1 MTTIPASQLVAVNP
15 NVLSVGG
22 NALTLN
28 GVLLSNNP
36 RIPLGEV
43 LSFPNDGKSV
53 SDYFGPGA
61 VETALAANY
70 FAGYDNSP
78 QKPNTILFVRPTL
91 CSQPAFLQG
100 GVVGQLTLAQL
111 QAISGTLTATIDGY
125 AVSASGVNLS
135 AASSFSAAATII
147 QNALNATPAEPASV
161 TGSIAAGSASVTG
174 SISGNVLN
182 VTAVGSGT
190 LKPGAAISGTGVTA
204 NTVITNQLSGTTGGI
219 GTYTVNNAQ
228 GVGSTT
234 IAATYGTMTITAV
247 GSGTLA
253 VGQTVTGS
261 GVTADTVI
269 TALGSGTGGT
279 GTYIVNKTQ
288 TASSTSITA
297 QATPVT
303 VVYDSVSEGF
313 VVTSGIV
320 GAASS
325 MSYFAGSIAAAL
337 FLTQA
342 TGAVLSQGA
351 DGTTPATFMSA
362 LVGISQNWAS
372 FMTVFDPDGGQG
384 NAQKISLAAWN
395 DTQNRRFAYIAWD
408 TDITPTLSTDA
419 TSSFGNQCAA
429 LGYDG
434 VCPIYDA
441 NNGPNIA
448 AFICGTAASIDFDQ
462 VNGRVTFAY
471 RTQAGLVAGVTSQT
485 VAANLLANSY
495 NFLGAYA
502 TASQQFVMFQNG
514 SVTGVFAWLDSYM
527 NEIQLNNSLQLAL
540 MSLLQ
545 NAGSVPYNKAGYDLI
560 KTACADPINAALNFG
575 SIRAGVTLS
584 PLQASQLNAA
594 AGVNVSDTV
603 QNAGWYLQVL
613 DASTLVRQARTSPPI
628 SFWYQD
634 GESVQQ
640 IVLNSVLVQ

>member
-419 TSSFGNQCAA
+419 TSSFGNQC
-429 LGYDG
+429 
-434 VCPIYDA
+434 
-441 NNGPNIA
+441 
-448 AFICGTAASIDFDQ
+448 
-462 VNGRVTFAY
+462 
-471 RTQAGLVAGVTSQT
+471 
-485 VAANLLANSY
+485 
-495 NFLGAYA
+495 
-502 TASQQFVMFQNG
+502 
-514 SVTGVFAWLDSYM
+514 
-527 NEIQLNNSLQLAL
+527 
-540 MSLLQ
+540 
-545 NAGSVPYNKAGYDLI
+545 
-560 KTACADPINAALNFG
+560 
-575 SIRAGVTLS
+575 
-584 PLQASQLNAA
+584 
-594 AGVNVSDTV
+594 
-603 QNAGWYLQVL
+603 
-613 DASTLVRQARTSPPI
+613 
-628 SFWYQD
+628 
-634 GESVQQ
+634 
-640 IVLNSVLVQ
+640 